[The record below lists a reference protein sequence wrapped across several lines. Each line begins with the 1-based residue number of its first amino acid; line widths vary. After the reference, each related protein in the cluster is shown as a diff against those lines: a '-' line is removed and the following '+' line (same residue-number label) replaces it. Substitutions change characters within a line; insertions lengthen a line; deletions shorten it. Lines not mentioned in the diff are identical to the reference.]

1 MHRLLTCSLGTA
13 AAEMALVTPL
23 LIGLMFGATE
33 LGFYFYSEHVVVK
46 AVRDG
51 ARFASREGFN
61 QYDCSDSA
69 HGTITDAAKQDI
81 QRVTRTDQ
89 VASGGT
95 PRIAEWSSDSSVS
108 VGVHCDTSGSYGSFY
123 AGLTDSSGNP
133 VVPVVTVTATVAYT
147 PLFDRLG
154 FDTTNLH
161 LTAKS
166 EAPVMGL

>member
-1 MHRLLTCSLGTA
+1 MRRLFTCTSGTA
-13 AAEMALVTPL
+13 AAEMALVAPL
-23 LIGLMFGATE
+23 LIGLMFGSME

-51 ARFASREGFN
+51 ARFASREGFDK
-61 QYDCSDSA
+61 YDCSDSSS
-69 HGTITDAAKQDI
+69 GTVDSSAKQDI

-89 VASGGT
+89 VASGGS
-95 PRIAEWSSDSSVS
+95 PRIAEWTDDASVD
-108 VGVHCDTSGSYGSFY
+108 VKVTCDISGSYGSFY
-123 AGLTDSSGNP
+123 QGLSDSSNNP

-154 FDTTNLH
+154 FNATNLH